1 MSNCKT
7 IAICNQKGGVGKT
20 TTTVNLGVGL
30 AMQGKKVL
38 LIDAD
43 PQGDLTTCLG
53 WQDTDNLG
61 ITLATKLTD
70 VLNET
75 MNDPTVGILHHDE
88 GVDLV
93 PANLELSAM
102 EFNLVNAMSRETAL
116 RNYLSEV
123 KDKYDYILIDC
134 MPSLGMVTINAL
146 SAADSVAVLLV
157 SVLKQEQKTKG
168 KARLTNMIK
177 SGKELK
183 VFSIPNKDLK
193 KFTEQAKRYGVLY
206 CVLRD
211 KNTKG
216 DNVPI
221 DIIARAEDASKIQ
234 RIVERFELG
243 KVDKAAIVTESQKA
257 VEKREALEKDKPT
270 KTKNEIITEEAVR
283 KPIQKEGYSQSNP
296 TVAKTDKNPP
306 SRHDSEPVDMQTD
319 KGTVSDRQRKPSVKA
334 KLDRYKAQSK
344 QQKEAERK

>member
-1 MSNCKT
+1 MTN
-7 IAICNQKGGVGKT
+7 GG
-20 TTTVNLGVGL
+20 
-30 AMQGKKVL
+30 
-38 LIDAD
+38 DAAE
-43 PQGDLTTCLG
+43 QVVRLSLEGFEV
-53 WQDTDNLG
+53 
-61 ITLATKLTD
+61 AAKLS
-70 VLNET
+70 
-75 MNDPTVGILHHDE
+75 G
-88 GVDLV
+88 
-93 PANLELSAM
+93 
-102 EFNLVNAMSRETAL
+102 
-116 RNYLSEV
+116 
-123 KDKYDYILIDC
+123 
-134 MPSLGMVTINAL
+134 
-146 SAADSVAVLLV
+146 AAAKNIAVLLV

-270 KTKNEIITEEAVR
+270 KTKNEKRDVGDSVAVAQCVAQELGHAQLSINSDSYSR
-283 KPIQKEGYSQSNP
+283 ADMGFQAVCIGYMLCKKYGVDTQNFAINRIPEKLAGKEPKDIRYELS
-296 TVAKTDKNPP
+296 KTRNAMADIH
-306 SRHDSEPVDMQTD
+306 SR
-319 KGTVSDRQRKPSVKA
+319 VSDE
-334 KLDRYKAQSK
+334 LYKKKQERSK
-344 QQKEAERK
+344 DYER

>member
-1 MSNCKT
+1 MTNSGDAAEQVVRLSLEGFEVAAKLTGSAAKN
-7 IAICNQKGGVGKT
+7 IAI
-20 TTTVNLGVGL
+20 LL
-30 AMQGKKVL
+30 A
-38 LIDAD
+38 
-43 PQGDLTTCLG
+43 
-53 WQDTDNLG
+53 
-61 ITLATKLTD
+61 
-70 VLNET
+70 
-75 MNDPTVGILHHDE
+75 
-88 GVDLV
+88 
-93 PANLELSAM
+93 
-102 EFNLVNAMSRETAL
+102 
-116 RNYLSEV
+116 
-123 KDKYDYILIDC
+123 
-134 MPSLGMVTINAL
+134 
-146 SAADSVAVLLV
+146 
-157 SVLKQEQKTKG
+157 SVLKQEATQANKTRG

-211 KNTKG
+211 KNTNG
-216 DNVPI
+216 DNVPV

-243 KVDKAAIVTESQKA
+243 KVDKAAIVTEAQKS
-257 VEKREALEKDKPT
+257 VEKREAMEKDKPT

-306 SRHDSEPVDMQTD
+306 SRHDSEPADMQTD
-319 KGTVSDRQRKPSVKA
+319 KGTVSERQRKPSVKA

-344 QQKEAERK
+344 QQKEAERKEPEVDKAKTNTAPSQTVHKQPQPKNKKPKER